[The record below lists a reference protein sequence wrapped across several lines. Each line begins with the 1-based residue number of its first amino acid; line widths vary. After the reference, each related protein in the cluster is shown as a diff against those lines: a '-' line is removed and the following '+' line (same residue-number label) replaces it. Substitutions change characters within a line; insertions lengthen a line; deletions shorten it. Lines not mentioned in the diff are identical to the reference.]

1 VGGSPLIGDIAIL
14 QQHYKIGENYLQ
26 DFLINASLTMT
37 NSNPNVWD
45 IEHVHETILNML
57 ESELRRFKFVGES
70 FKIDPNKDSIG
81 TKNNTNTL
89 AKRKATVSVSQ
100 PIRL

>member
-1 VGGSPLIGDIAIL
+1 
-14 QQHYKIGENYLQ
+14 
-26 DFLINASLTMT
+26 M
-37 NSNPNVWD
+37 
-45 IEHVHETILNML
+45 HETILNML

-89 AKRKATVSVSQ
+89 AERKATVSVS
-100 PIRL
+100 